1 MKIKKAFFNNIKSFK
16 DPCEI
21 DFEKDINFLIGTNS
35 GGKSNLL
42 EIIQGVINDLI
53 LMNININKNSE
64 NTRESKFYKV
74 ENLTSNRDNF
84 NNQVLDKFFDKE
96 SDPQEIKIYLEIEKT
111 DIENIDLLKSIKN
124 DLISFEETNVTG
136 ATLKGYFDSIDFNL
150 DFSNLVGEILEI
162 SITDKSLNEPVDQGD
177 KRFRQ
182 FYYFLRYS
190 NAFANFIRVYNNHT
204 KKAVAFKPYFIYIPP
219 NRISI
224 NLSQFEEIINLQG
237 SDSFDLSFFKQVNQ
251 TQDSSLDVY
260 TLLKRKLV
268 ENFYFNKPR
277 DNDFFKNNLK
287 EVLGLDFVIRK
298 RPEPFALSY
307 GITFFRTNQKGSPKL
322 SSGEKEYIN
331 LIANVFVHNI
341 EGGVI
346 LIDEPELHLH
356 PRWQKRLVELFN
368 TLSRERNIQLIMVTH
383 SPQFVRAET
392 LKKIIRVYKLDG
404 SSKTVMPDKRLLSTT
419 SIKDT
424 FLIVT
429 ATNNEKMFFAD
440 KVILVEGE
448 ADRIIFESVLKKIQ
462 SDLKNKDIIEI
473 VNVLGKKNFERFE
486 KFLDIWEIPKFT
498 IADLDY
504 LKEIGSAE
512 IKQLFVEND
521 KKLRDS
527 LIDSK
532 SKDALTLI
540 DALKKITKLNKE
552 QINETEFNDLCE
564 LTNFLILKHSS
575 LKLRL
580 SQSEKKL
587 LDDFI
592 SLKVNEKVYLL
603 AKGEIEDYFSK
614 SSKFDIADAIQI
626 DQEIKNNSL
635 RISIGFKRIIKNIIQ
650 NA

>member
-1 MKIKKAFFNNIKSFK
+1 MKIKKVYLKNIKSFK

-21 DFEKDINFLIGTNS
+21 DFEKDINFLIGTNA

-53 LMNININKNSE
+53 LVNININRNTE
-64 NTRESKFYKV
+64 NTRQSKSYKV
-74 ENLTSNRDNF
+74 ENLNSNRENF

-111 DIENIDLLKSIKN
+111 DIENIGLLKSIKN
-124 DLISFEETNVTG
+124 DLLAFEDNNVTG
-136 ATLKGYFDSIDFNL
+136 TTIKDFLNSIDFDL
-150 DFSNLVGEILEI
+150 DFSNLVGEILEV
-162 SITDKSLNEPVDQGD
+162 SVTDKSLNEPADQND
-177 KRFRQ
+177 KKFRQ

-204 KKAVAFKPYFIYIPP
+204 NQRIVFKPYFIYIPP

-224 NLSQFEEIINLQG
+224 NLSQFEEIVNLG
-237 SDSFDLSFFKQVNQ
+237 SDNFDLSFFKQVNQ
-251 TQDSSLDVY
+251 TQDSSLDIY
-260 TLLKRKLV
+260 TLLKRKLI
-268 ENFYFNKPR
+268 ENFYFNKTR
-277 DNDFFKNNLK
+277 DNNFFKSNIK
-287 EVLGLDFVIRK
+287 EVLGVDFVIRK
-298 RPEPFALSY
+298 RPEPFSLNY

-356 PRWQKRLVELFN
+356 PRWQRRLIELFN
-368 TLSRERNIQLIMVTH
+368 TFSTERNIQLIMVTH

-404 SSKTVMPDKRLLSTT
+404 SSKTVIPDNRRLSTT

-429 ATNNEKMFFAD
+429 ATNNEKIFFAD
-440 KVILVEGE
+440 KVILVEGD
-448 ADRIIFESVLKKIQ
+448 ADRIILEFVLKKVQ

-504 LKEIGSAE
+504 LREIGSVD

-527 LIDSK
+527 LFDNK

-540 DALKKITKLNKE
+540 EVLKKITKLRKE

-564 LTNFLILKHSS
+564 LTNSLILKHSS
-575 LKLRL
+575 LKLRP

-587 LDDFI
+587 LNDFI
-592 SLKVNEKVYLL
+592 NLKINEKVYLL
-603 AKGEIEDYFSK
+603 TKGNIEDYFSK
-614 SSKFDIADAIQI
+614 GSKFDVPDAIQI
-626 DQEIKNNSL
+626 DQEIKNNIL
-635 RISIGFKRIIKNIIQ
+635 RIPAGLKKNIRNIIQ
-650 NA
+650 SV